1 MKNGSSR
8 VLGIMLFTLI
18 GASALVLGVMNT
30 EHGISAPMQADANAT
45 EQFSEAVNGGNTNAD
60 IEALKSKDTDGDGLS
75 DYDELYVYH
84 TSPYIKDSDSDG
96 IPDGVEVKNGTDP
109 NCPQGQD
116 CGTPAP
122 VNGPQTAASD
132 QPTPDI
138 TNIDD
143 LMNAYQT
150 DGSSPSAND
159 NTAPSALAPDLSTDT
174 IPTATTA
181 DAAQIRQLL
190 KDQGL
195 SDDVLNSIDDQT
207 LVQMYNDS
215 AKSVNNSNGN
225 SNINVNTNQ

>member
-1 MKNGSSR
+1 MRRGQSR

-30 EHGISAPMQADANAT
+30 NHAISTPMQADLNAT
-45 EQFSEAVNGGNTNAD
+45 QALTDAVNGVNANTNAD
-60 IEALKSKDTDGDGLS
+60 IEALKNKDTDLDGLS

-109 NCPQGQD
+109 NCPEGQD
-116 CGTPAP
+116 CSVPAP
-122 VNGPQTAASD
+122 IVSNPTSLNANAPDGTTPS
-132 QPTPDI
+132 PTPDVAAG
-138 TNIDD
+138 TV
-143 LMNAYQT
+143 
-150 DGSSPSAND
+150 
-159 NTAPSALAPDLSTDT
+159 
-174 IPTATTA
+174 PTATVS

-195 SDDVLNSIDDQT
+195 TDDVLSTIDDQT

-215 AKSVNNSNGN
+215 AASVQNANA
-225 SNINVNTNQ
+225 NTNQ

>member
-1 MKNGSSR
+1 MRNGSSR
-8 VLGIMLFTLI
+8 VLGIILFTLI

-30 EHGISAPMQADANAT
+30 GHSISTPMEADLNAT
-45 EQFSEAVNGGNTNAD
+45 ERFSDAVNGGNTNAD
-60 IEALKSKDTDGDGLS
+60 IAALKSKDTDGDGLS

-96 IPDGVEVKNGTDP
+96 IPDGTEVKNGTDP

-122 VNGPQTAASD
+122 VNNPQTAASD
-132 QPTPDI
+132 QAAPDI

-159 NTAPSALAPDLSTDT
+159 NAAPPTLAPDLSTDT
-174 IPTATTA
+174 IPTATVS

-215 AKSVNNSNGN
+215 AKSVNNSN
-225 SNINVNTNQ
+225 SNTNVNTNQ